1 LQSSSGA
8 DVLQQ
13 PEYAVTRIMQFNQSR
28 EMRPDQFHYLDH
40 PALGMLVQVTT
51 YQRPAPVVLE
61 LPVTLED
68 AAASQSAA
76 P

>member
-1 LQSSSGA
+1 
-8 DVLQQ
+8 
-13 PEYAVTRIMQFNQSR
+13 
-28 EMRPDQFHYLDH
+28 MRPDQFHYLDH